1 MKLHEWQ
8 KTLIQHGELYR
19 VGGAVRDELMGLKT
33 SPEDVDYLVRGMSP
47 EQLEAV
53 LTRYGRIVLVGK
65 SFGVFKFRPEGET
78 FEYDIAFPRKEVST
92 GTGHREFDVDWQET
106 LAVEVDLGR
115 RDFTINAIAQ
125 NVQDRRVI
133 DPFGGRKDI
142 ENRRLRMIFAEAFR
156 EDPLRIL
163 RGIRF
168 AGRFE
173 LDVEYDTAEAMKAA
187 VPGLGTLSA
196 ERIQD
201 EFSKIF
207 VQCDRPS
214 DAFAMMHTMG
224 VLAVVLPE
232 LDTAVGVEQNEF
244 HPDDVFWHSVKSCDA
259 APKGDVLLRWAAL
272 LHDIGKVAAKK
283 TVTDDDG
290 GSKVVFYG
298 HEKGSA
304 EIARTVLTRLRY
316 SNEFVKRCEHL
327 VRYHMVHYEPAWS
340 GAAVRRFIRTVGEE
354 NLDAMF
360 ELKRADM
367 MSRGR
372 ADRLGEIDEL
382 WQRVN
387 EEREAHHALKIQD
400 LAIDG
405 KDVMN
410 VLGLDSGERVGA
422 ILRDV
427 FEKVLDDPALN
438 ERDVLLGLLT
448 AYGDGGN
455 GG

>member
-19 VGGAVRDELMGLKT
+19 VGGAVRDELMGIKT

-47 EQLEAV
+47 EQLESV

-65 SFGVFKFRPEGET
+65 SFGVYKFRPEGEA
-78 FEYDIAFPRKEVST
+78 FDYDIAFPRKEVST

-125 NVQDRRVI
+125 NIQDRRVI
-133 DPFGGRKDI
+133 DPFDGRRDI
-142 ENRRLRMIFAEAFR
+142 ENRRLRMIFAEAFQ

-168 AGRFE
+168 AARFE
-173 LDVEYDTAEAMKAA
+173 LDVESDTAEAMKAS
-187 VPGLGTLSA
+187 VPALGTLSA

-201 EFSKIF
+201 EFNKIY
-207 VQCDRPS
+207 VQCTRPS
-214 DAFAMMHTMG
+214 DALAMMHTMG

-232 LDTAVGVEQNEF
+232 LDTTIGVEQNEF

-272 LHDIGKVAAKK
+272 LHDIGKVDAKK
-283 TVTDDDG
+283 TVADDA
-290 GSKVVFYG
+290 GSERVVFYG

-304 EIARTVLTRLRY
+304 ETAQAVLTRLRY
-316 SNEFVKRCEHL
+316 SKDFVKRCVHL
-327 VRYHMVHYEPAWS
+327 VRYHMYHYEPQWNRAT
-340 GAAVRRFIRTVGEE
+340 VRRFIRTVGEE
-354 NLDAMF
+354 NLEAMF
-360 ELKRADM
+360 ALKRADLL
-367 MSRGR
+367 SRDR
-372 ADRLGEIDEL
+372 ADRLDEIDEL
-382 WQRVN
+382 QRRVN

-410 VLGLDSGERVGA
+410 VLGLDSGAKIGS
-422 ILRDV
+422 ILQDV
-427 FEKVLDDPALN
+427 FEKVLDDPSLN
-438 ERDVLLGLLT
+438 ERGVLLDLL
-448 AYGDGGN
+448 AKYGEDGK
-455 GG
+455 